1 MAGRPIRSGA
11 FLQAH
16 RRIAERCLQGEGIDQ
31 AAAARIAESLQ
42 AAMQRELGGVQAYIG
57 QARRRPAELA
67 TRAAQLRA
75 QGLSVRDVA
84 GRLGLSESY
93 AYALLKRAKPGRR

>member
-11 FLQAH
+11 FLQEH

-31 AAAARIAESLQ
+31 AAAARIADRLQ
-42 AAMQRELGGVQAYIG
+42 AEMQRELGGVQAYIG
-57 QARRRPAELA
+57 QARRQPAELA
-67 TRAAQLRA
+67 ARAAQLRD

-93 AYALLKRAKPGRR
+93 TYWLLRRSKPGRR